1 MSIERRER
9 RFHERRFKKFM
20 NKKWNIKLWSIP
32 QPHVHTCEGR
42 GYDSL
47 YHFTCG
53 DKLNDI
59 LKYGIIFGDVMMRD
73 DKGFNSPCLT
83 TEGHK
88 HNPSMLPDN
97 TFPYRDG
104 LIRLTVDC
112 PQDQDKLINLGWF
125 DNVYCHKYRKDGFS
139 SIGKKELK
147 EVGEIDKQY
156 FYLGHIEPSKISG
169 MKIWDEKTKKWER
182 IRRQDKEDI
191 CSKYETSPFPLTES
205 QPNHLRIMG
214 LHSEDYSGMVNK
226 YTFENDHKDIYKG
239 LYQLSDFICYVFHN
253 NLDNPVMV
261 QNYEKYKELMWE
273 HFEKPSFTPE
283 DTFKVLCLIIDF
295 HNFIVTELLNVE
307 ELKPVDMEKYLKVF
321 MNNYGNYKKWL
332 VDYRKSLVDEYVKN
346 HPESDIKS
354 LPVNVREHNVLTTI

>member
-1 MSIERRER
+1 MSYERRER
-9 RFHERRFKKFM
+9 RFLERRYKKFM

-32 QPHVHTCEGR
+32 QPHVHTFEGR

-47 YHFTCG
+47 FHFTCG
-53 DKLNDI
+53 DRLNDI
-59 LKYGIIFGDVMMRD
+59 LKYGIIYGDVMMND
-73 DKGFNSPCLT
+73 DGGFNSPCLT

-88 HNPSMLPDN
+88 HNPSLLPEN

-104 LIRLTVDC
+104 LIRLTIDC

-147 EVGEIDKQY
+147 EVGDIDKQY

-169 MKIWDEKTKKWER
+169 MKIWDEKSKKWER

-191 CSKYETSPFPLTES
+191 CSKYEKSPFPLTES

-214 LHSEDYSGMVNK
+214 LHSKDYSGMVQK
-226 YTFENDHKDIYKG
+226 YNFENDHKDIYKE

-253 NLDNPVMV
+253 NLDKPVMV
-261 QNYEKYKELMWE
+261 QNYEKYKELLWKS
-273 HFEKPSFTPE
+273 FKKPNFTSE
-283 DTFKVLCLIIDF
+283 DILEVLFNITEYY
-295 HNFIVTELLNVE
+295 NFIVTNIVNVE
-307 ELKPVDMEKYLKVF
+307 ELKPVDEEKYIEEFFKK
-321 MNNYGNYKKWL
+321 YKDYKNWL
-332 VDYRKSLVDEYVKN
+332 VEYRKSTLDDYIEDEEKTSLN
-346 HPESDIKS
+346 S
-354 LPVNVREHNVLTTI
+354 LPVNCRSKNN